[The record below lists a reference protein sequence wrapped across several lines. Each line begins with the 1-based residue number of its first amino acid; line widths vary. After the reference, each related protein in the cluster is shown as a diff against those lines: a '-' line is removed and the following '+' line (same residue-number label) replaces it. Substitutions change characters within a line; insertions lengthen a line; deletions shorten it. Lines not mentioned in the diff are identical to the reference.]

1 VEIDAYLLESGDGLR
16 VRVMTLGATLMRVET
31 ADQNGQVDNLVTT
44 CPDLDAWLKCGSFF
58 GSTVGRFANRIARG
72 KFQIDGRDFQ
82 LATNNGPHHLHGG
95 PHGFDKQIWRAEM
108 FQSPTSAGVRF
119 FLRSPDGDEGYP
131 GNLDVTAIYQVE
143 PGLKLTTA
151 YQAHTDRATIVN
163 LTNHAYW
170 NLAGHDSGS
179 IEDHQL
185 QLAAQQALAV
195 DDGLIP
201 TGEMVAVAGTPLDFR
216 QPTPMGRHLPELAET
231 AARGFDHC
239 YAVDGLVGQ
248 LRDCAKVYA
257 PASGRTLQVST
268 TQPGVQLY
276 TANHFDGSEGCGGYG
291 RFGAFCLETQ
301 GFPDAPNHPH
311 FPSALL
317 EPGQEYRQETVW
329 QFGVR

>member
-1 VEIDAYLLESGDGLR
+1 LHELKWVIVLSPPVIFAHPGQAIPGRSAVFSRGSAMPQPTVVRQPFGQHPSGVEIDAYLLESGDGLR

-185 QLAAQQALAV
+185 QLAAQQA
-195 DDGLIP
+195 
-201 TGEMVAVAGTPLDFR
+201 
-216 QPTPMGRHLPELAET
+216 
-231 AARGFDHC
+231 
-239 YAVDGLVGQ
+239 
-248 LRDCAKVYA
+248 
-257 PASGRTLQVST
+257 
-268 TQPGVQLY
+268 
-276 TANHFDGSEGCGGYG
+276 
-291 RFGAFCLETQ
+291 
-301 GFPDAPNHPH
+301 
-311 FPSALL
+311 
-317 EPGQEYRQETVW
+317 
-329 QFGVR
+329 